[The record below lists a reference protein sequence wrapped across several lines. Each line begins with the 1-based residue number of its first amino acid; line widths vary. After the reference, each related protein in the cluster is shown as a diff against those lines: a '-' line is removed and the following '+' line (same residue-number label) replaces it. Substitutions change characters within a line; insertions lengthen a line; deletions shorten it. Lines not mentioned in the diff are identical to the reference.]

1 MSNDTETPQIDVK
14 LVVINE
20 TKMIGFFQKDP
31 VEVLTL
37 QKTREHVK
45 KIEYELA
52 LAEDS

>member
-1 MSNDTETPQIDVK
+1 MSETEAPQIDVK

-37 QKTREHVK
+37 EKTRDHLK
-45 KIEYELA
+45 QIEYELA

>member
-1 MSNDTETPQIDVK
+1 MSDTAQIEVK

-31 VEVLTL
+31 VEVMTL
-37 QKTREHVK
+37 DKAREHVRD
-45 KIEYELA
+45 IEYELA